1 MTGLPA
7 RQHHQSSASL
17 TPLMRPYTPALQ
29 FKLDLSKDMY
39 DRQFEDWLKAI
50 RTGDESLIRSH
61 FSDAAKTYAASW
73 LITQASGAK
82 PPGAS

>member
-1 MTGLPA
+1 
-7 RQHHQSSASL
+7 
-17 TPLMRPYTPALQ
+17 
-29 FKLDLSKDMY
+29 MY